1 MQMSVFEHSARNLS
15 SGDITTAGEDMSW
28 CNVHTSLF
36 DSTVRTSMIPSRE
49 LVAMM
54 VPSREIATPVTK
66 WAGRGDLATC
76 KSHNRTVSST
86 DADAR
91 KDPTGEN
98 WTALTKSACP
108 SN

>member
-54 VPSREIATPVTK
+54 VPSRDRATPLTK
-66 WAGRGDLATC
+66 WAWGGEATC
-76 KSHNRTVSST
+76 KSHNCTVLSL

-91 KDPTGEN
+91 RDSTGEN
-98 WTALTKSACP
+98 WTAL
-108 SN
+108 